1 MKVEKVE
8 NLVLNLHDR
17 RNYIRNIRNLKE
29 TLNHELVLKKGSLK
43 ESLNSLKNVKNN
55 FKKL

>member
-8 NLVLNLHDR
+8 NLVVNLHDR

>member
-8 NLVLNLHDR
+8 NLVVNLHDR

-29 TLNHELVLKKGSLK
+29 TLNHELVLKKGLLK